1 MFENCV
7 YPLAREYQEEL
18 GESPGVEMCY
28 RLLNEIKGEFL
39 LMQDDEEKFYYLRK
53 NDCDL
58 VDVCRKYN
66 WCIIH

>member
-1 MFENCV
+1 
-7 YPLAREYQEEL
+7 
-18 GESPGVEMCY
+18 MCY